1 MRRREFIKGA
11 GAILAGSSVAS
22 GMGRA
27 GRKKNQPNIVYIML
41 DELGYFELSCMGN
54 KYLVTPNIDKM
65 ADEGMR
71 FTQALAGSAV
81 CAPTRSVFLTG
92 QHSGH
97 TTIRSNGVGLCLK
110 ADDVT
115 IGEVLKGA
123 GYATGGF
130 GKWGVGDRGT
140 TGVPEKHGFDIFY
153 GYYNQVHAHTYYPK
167 YLVRNSELEYLE
179 GNTGDYFEGE
189 TYSQDL
195 IFEESKKFIRENKN
209 RPFFCYCPWTPPHG
223 QWGMPEDEPSWALY
237 KDKDFGAGHQKSEN
251 DAEKYAAMVNMIDR
265 QIGEIFE
272 LLGELGLEEDTIV
285 FVSGDNGGQHYFENE
300 KYPEGVFLPNGGVFR
315 GEKRD
320 LYEGGLRI
328 PMIVRWPGKIEGGV
342 VSDHLWYFADVMPTL
357 AELGGGVVPA
367 GCDGISIVPTLLG
380 ERGQA
385 EHEFIYWEYVGSR
398 AVRMGDWKA
407 ICPGKRGNK
416 QIRKTDEN
424 GRLLEIIYEWSKK
437 PWELY
442 DLSKDV
448 GERNNVADDHPK
460 ILSKMKAF
468 AEGEHTANYQGKT
481 LDAALAYGKSYKAP

>member
-1 MRRREFIKGA
+1 MDRREFIKGV

-22 GMGRA
+22 CMGRA
-27 GRKKNQPNIVYIML
+27 ARTKNQPNIVYIML

-54 KYLVTPNIDKM
+54 KYLLTPNIDKM

-97 TTIRSNGVGLCLK
+97 TAIRANGEGLCIK

-153 GYYNQVHAHTYYPK
+153 GYYNQVHAHTYYPE

-179 GNTGDYFEGE
+179 GNTGDYFEGG
-189 TYSQDL
+189 TYSHYL
-195 IFEESKKFIRENKN
+195 IFEEAKKFIRENKD
-209 RPFFCYCPWTPPHG
+209 RAFFCYCPWTPPHG
-223 QWGMPEDEPSWALY
+223 KWGMPDDEPSWAMY
-237 KDKDFGAGHQKSEN
+237 KDKEWDAGYQKSEN
-251 DAEKYAAMVNMIDR
+251 DAQKYAAMVNMIDR

-272 LLGELGLEEDTIV
+272 LLEELGLEEDTIV
-285 FVSGDNGGQHYFENE
+285 FVSGDQGGEHYFKTD
-300 KYPEGVFLPNGGVFR
+300 KYPEGFFEPNGGVFR

-328 PMIVRWPGKIEGGV
+328 PMIVKWPGKIEGGV
-342 VSDHLWYFADVMPTL
+342 VSDYLWYFADVMPTL
-357 AELGGGVVPA
+357 AELAGVEVPA
-367 GCDGISIVPTLLG
+367 SCDGISIVPTLLG
-380 ERGQA
+380 EGGQA
-385 EHEFIYWEYVGSR
+385 EHEFIYWEYVGGR

-407 ICPGKRGNK
+407 ICPGNRNNK
-416 QIRKTDEN
+416 QIRKTDGG
-424 GRLLEIIYEWSKK
+424 GRLEVIYEWSKE

-448 GERNNVADDHPK
+448 GERNDVADDHPE

-468 AEGEHTANYQGKT
+468 AEGEHTANYQGEI
-481 LDAALAYGKSYKAP
+481 LDGDLAYRKSS